1 MEKRGRNACWKCKER
16 RVKCS
21 LEKPVCGNCARS
33 QHRCEYGLKLL
44 WREEAM
50 ARGICFGRQG
60 VHGKSSKTS
69 LRSHSPALESFK
81 GHFYFFNTSADSFPN
96 QPGPLQQ
103 PVSQPALHPSSCS
116 TLQDGPQERE
126 LDQACQDESSQHMVL
141 YRTGISGFPTAS
153 PDGDPLDLHL
163 FDFYITN
170 LCPNLSNSPTDN
182 PYLEFIAPLSLTS
195 APLYHSVLSWSAHE
209 LSFRKPD
216 GRSYHQISAHHKV
229 RALRG
234 LRQEIESSQA
244 NTASPSSLASVL
256 ATMIVLSCQEIVEAC
271 SSTWMQHLKAARM
284 LCSIL
289 WPKGHDAPDNFRKFC
304 VMWFVSHEI
313 MSRTAWIQDTLFEPS
328 EWFAGDDETEIDVMI
343 GCSRG
348 LIRQLSETST
358 LITDIRNQPASSS
371 NPEFIARRNCIE
383 AALKRLGQ
391 RISTTK
397 GSAPPELLDIAESK
411 RLCALIYL
419 YTCIDSATPSSPVIQ
434 TITARV
440 MRILTR
446 LPPKPSLTFPLFV
459 VGTLGVWNE
468 DDRRLVLDMLTS
480 MIKARPLASIVRAEE
495 VVRAVWLDRDLGKC
509 ERWEDLVE
517 TRGRLL
523 SLA

>member
-21 LEKPVCGNCARS
+21 LEKPVCGNCARN
-33 QHRCEYGLKLL
+33 QHQCQYGMKLL

-69 LRSHSPALESFK
+69 LRSHSPALNSYR
-81 GHFYFFNTSADSFPN
+81 GHFYFFNASADGFLN
-96 QPGPLQQ
+96 QHRSLEDAVVGQDQSRPQL
-103 PVSQPALHPSSCS
+103 ALCAPSSFTHEDVPEEDYQGQM
-116 TLQDGPQERE
+116 TLYQTR
-126 LDQACQDESSQHMVL
+126 
-141 YRTGISGFPTAS
+141 ISDFATAS
-153 PDGDPLDLHL
+153 PDGDPLELHL
-163 FDFYITN
+163 FDFYITT
-170 LCPNLSNSPTDN
+170 LCPNLSNSRTEN

-209 LSFRKPD
+209 LSFRNP
-216 GRSYHQISAHHKV
+216 GERSYRQISAHHKV

-234 LRQEIESSQA
+234 LRQEIESSQSSA
-244 NTASPSSLASVL
+244 ASTSSNSLASVL

-271 SSTWMQHLKAARM
+271 SSTWIAHLKAARM

-289 WPKGHDAPDNFRKFC
+289 WPKGHDVPDSFRRFC
-304 VMWFVSHEI
+304 IMWFVSHEI
-313 MSRTAWIQDTLFEPS
+313 MSRTAWIQETLFEPS

-348 LIRQLSETST
+348 LIQQLSETST
-358 LITDIRNQPASSS
+358 LITDMRNQPTCPS
-371 NPEFIARRNCIE
+371 NSAAFMARRNRIE
-383 AALKRLGQ
+383 AALQRLGQ

-397 GSAPPELLDIAESK
+397 GSAPPELSDIAESK

-434 TITARV
+434 TLTARV
-440 MRILTR
+440 MRILTK
-446 LPPKPSLTFPLFV
+446 LPPRPSLTFPLFV
-459 VGTLGVWNE
+459 VGEAISQYYKSGGGGQS
-468 DDRRLVLDMLTS
+468 R
-480 MIKARPLASIVRAEE
+480 
-495 VVRAVWLDRDLGKC
+495 VVG
-509 ERWEDLVE
+509 
-517 TRGRLL
+517 
-523 SLA
+523 